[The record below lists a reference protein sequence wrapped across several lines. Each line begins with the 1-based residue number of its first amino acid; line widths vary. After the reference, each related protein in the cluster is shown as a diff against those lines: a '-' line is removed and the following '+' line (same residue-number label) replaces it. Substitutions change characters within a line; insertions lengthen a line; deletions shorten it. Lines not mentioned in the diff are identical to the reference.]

1 MAQEWKPPAWMYR
14 GGKPPN
20 DSAYFENMTRC
31 IFQAGLS
38 WRTVSDKW
46 PAFQRAFSG
55 FDVSRV
61 AEYGAGDISR
71 LMGDAGIIRN
81 RRKILAAISNAREFE
96 RIAAEHGGFRRWLD
110 SLDKSNNYDAVLK
123 RLSSTFRH
131 VGPTTA
137 HIFLYSV
144 GEDIRRKA
152 SEAW

>member
-14 GGKPPN
+14 GRRPPN
-20 DSAYFENMTRC
+20 DSAYYENMTRC

-46 PAFQRAFSG
+46 PAFQKAFDG
-55 FDVSRV
+55 FDVSKV

-81 RRKILAAISNAREFE
+81 RRKILAAINNAREFE
-96 RIAAEHGGFRRWLD
+96 RIAAEHGSFGGWLD

-123 RLSSTFRH
+123 RLSSTFKH

-137 HIFLYSV
+137 HIFLYTV
-144 GEDIRRKA
+144 GEDIKRV
-152 SEAW
+152 EE

>member
-14 GGKPPN
+14 GRRPPN
-20 DSAYFENMTRC
+20 DSAYYENMTRC

-46 PAFQRAFSG
+46 PAFQKAFDG
-55 FDVSRV
+55 FDVSKV

-81 RRKILAAISNAREFE
+81 RRKILAAIHNARELE
-96 RIAAEHGGFRRWLD
+96 RIAAEHGGFQRWLD

-123 RLSSTFRH
+123 RLSSIFKH
-131 VGPTTA
+131 VGPTTS
-137 HIFLYSV
+137 HIFLYTV
-144 GEDIRRKA
+144 GEDIKRR
-152 SEAW
+152 EE

>member
-1 MAQEWKPPAWMYR
+1 MYR
-14 GGKPPN
+14 ERRPPN
-20 DSAYFENMTRC
+20 DSAYYENMTRC

-46 PAFQRAFSG
+46 PAFQKAFDG
-55 FDVSRV
+55 FNISKV

-81 RRKILAAISNAREFE
+81 RRKILAAIHNAREFE
-96 RIAAEHGGFRRWLD
+96 CIAAEYGSFQRWLD

-123 RLSSTFRH
+123 RLSSTFKH

-137 HIFLYSV
+137 HIFLYTV
-144 GEDIRRKA
+144 GEDIKRM
-152 SEAW
+152 EE

>member
-1 MAQEWKPPAWMYR
+1 MFRGRRPP
-14 GGKPPN
+14 G

-46 PAFQRAFSG
+46 SAFQRVFSG
-55 FDVSRV
+55 FDVSKV

-81 RRKILAAISNAREFE
+81 RRKILATISNAREFE
-96 RIAAEHGGFRRWLD
+96 RIAAEHGSFQRWLD
-110 SLDKSNNYDAVLK
+110 SLDKSNNYGGVLM
-123 RLSSTFRH
+123 RLSSTFRYM
-131 VGPTTA
+131 GPTTA

-144 GEDIRRKA
+144 GEDIRRRDSGA
-152 SEAW
+152 

>member
-1 MAQEWKPPAWMYR
+1 MYR
-14 GGKPPN
+14 GRRPPN
-20 DSAYFENMTRC
+20 DSAYYENMTRC

-46 PAFQRAFSG
+46 PAFQKAFGG

-81 RRKILAAISNAREFE
+81 RRKILAAIHNAREFE
-96 RIAAEHGGFRRWLD
+96 RIAAEHGGFQGWLD

-123 RLSSTFRH
+123 RLSSAFKH

-137 HIFLYSV
+137 YIFLYSV
-144 GEDIRRKA
+144 GEDIRRKGSDA
-152 SEAW
+152 R

>member
-1 MAQEWKPPAWMYR
+1 MYR
-14 GGKPPN
+14 EQRPPN
-20 DSAYFENMTRC
+20 DSAYYENMTRC

-46 PAFQRAFSG
+46 PAFQKAFDG
-55 FDVSRV
+55 FDISKV

-81 RRKILAAISNAREFE
+81 RRKILATISNAREFE
-96 RIAAEHGGFRRWLD
+96 RIAAEHGGFGRWLD

-123 RLSSTFRH
+123 RLSSTFKH

-137 HIFLYSV
+137 HIFLYTV
-144 GEDIRRKA
+144 GEDIKRM
-152 SEAW
+152 EE